1 MLVPLSA
8 IVKITIT
15 YTASMSLER
24 KATTLT
30 LFPEL
35 SVLFYPGLAPF
46 LLGFPIRRPAIGRT
60 ESQLQLFKQPVRP
73 RISTKA

>member
-15 YTASMSLER
+15 YTAFMSLER
-24 KATTLT
+24 RATTLT

-46 LLGFPIRRPAIGRT
+46 LLGYPHLGAADRSDFATRSGPP
-60 ESQLQLFKQPVRP
+60 P
-73 RISTKA
+73 